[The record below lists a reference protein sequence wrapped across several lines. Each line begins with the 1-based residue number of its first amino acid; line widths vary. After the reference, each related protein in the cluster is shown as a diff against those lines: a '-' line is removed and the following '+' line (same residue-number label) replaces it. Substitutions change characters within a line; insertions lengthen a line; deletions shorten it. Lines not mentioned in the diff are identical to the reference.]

1 MNDMKRGWFPGPY
14 LPKPLLAHSMV
25 SSKNSVVILG
35 GLDNVDGVSKDLFEL
50 SCLETGCQWREMEQK
65 LKVGRS
71 HMVALMVPD
80 DLTNCET

>member
-1 MNDMKRGWFPGPY
+1 MKRGWFPGPY

-25 SSKNSVVILG
+25 STENSLVVLG
-35 GLDNVDGVSKDLFEL
+35 GVDNFDEDSVSKDLFEL
-50 SCLETGCQWREMEQK
+50 SCLESGCQWREMEQK

-71 HMVALMVPD
+71 HMVAMMVPD